1 MMFQETGTPF
11 AFSLAS
17 EIAIKRSL
25 VENATGENEMAFS
38 VNTNVSAMA
47 ALRTLTMTQSAL
59 NSTQRQ
65 IETGLK
71 VAEAKDDP
79 STFTIAQGMRGD
91 VGSLKAIQEGLSF
104 GQATVNMAN
113 AGALQ
118 ISNTIIDMNKK
129 VTQSFNDGLD
139 ITILQEE
146 ADALVAQIDS
156 IVSTT
161 IFNGV
166 NLIDGSG
173 TDLEVLSALGGVT
186 QTVSA
191 QDATVASLG
200 LTGFNLS
207 AQSATLTLDNTF
219 AVAENNTITVTLSDA
234 NGTTAIHTF
243 EITTDGNALTSAPDE
258 SATPPEYVH
267 AVTVDPA
274 TQSNNE
280 MVGIMANVMR
290 QEGFAVNVTETGV
303 VEISHGQTAAVATTL
318 VGATAGAVTG
328 DPLAVLENAEMLVGQ
343 IITTLGTAANRLDS
357 QAEFTQLLVDKLEEG
372 LGILVDANLAEAS
385 AELQALQTKEQLGIQ
400 SLSIAN
406 QRPQSI
412 LNLFQ

>member
-1 MMFQETGTPF
+1 
-11 AFSLAS
+11 
-17 EIAIKRSL
+17 
-25 VENATGENEMAFS
+25 MAFS

-47 ALRTLTMTQSAL
+47 ALRTLTMTQSSL
-59 NSTQRQ
+59 NSVQRQ

-118 ISNTIIDMNKK
+118 ISEVIIDLNKK
-129 VTQSFNDGLD
+129 VTQAFNEGLD

-146 ADALVAQIDS
+146 ADALVEQINS
-156 IVSTT
+156 IVNTT

-186 QTVSA
+186 QTVPA
-191 QDATVASLG
+191 QDATTATLG
-200 LTGFNLS
+200 LTGFDLS
-207 AQSATLTLDNTF
+207 ANASIITIDDSYAIAEDDVYTL
-219 AVAENNTITVTLSDA
+219 TLSDA
-234 NGTTAIHTF
+234 NGTTAIHRF
-243 EITTDGNALTSAPDE
+243 EMTADGNALTSAPDE
-258 SATPPEYVH
+258 SATPPIYVH

-274 TQSNNE
+274 NQSVQE
-280 MVGIMANVMR
+280 MTGIMAQTMR
-290 QEGFAVNVTETGV
+290 QEGFAVTLGESGT
-303 VEISHGQTAAVATTL
+303 ITIAHGQNVATTANN
-318 VGATAGAVTG
+318 GATDLTTTVIAGINNTG
-328 DPLAVLENAEMLVGQ
+328 NDPLAVLENAEMLVGQ
-343 IITTLGTAANRLDS
+343 IMTTLGTAANRLDS
-357 QAEFTQLLVDKLEEG
+357 QSEFTQLLVDKLQEG

-406 QRPQSI
+406 SRPQSI
-412 LNLFQ
+412 LSLFQ

>member
-1 MMFQETGTPF
+1 
-11 AFSLAS
+11 
-17 EIAIKRSL
+17 
-25 VENATGENEMAFS
+25 MAFS

-47 ALRTLTMTQSAL
+47 ALRTLSTTQSAL

-71 VAEAKDDP
+71 IAEAKDDP

-104 GQATVNMAN
+104 GQATVNMAE

-118 ISNTIIDMNKK
+118 ISNTIIDLNKK
-129 VTQSFNDGLD
+129 VTQSFNEGLD
-139 ITILQEE
+139 VTVLQEE
-146 ADALVAQIDS
+146 ADALVEQITS
-156 IVSTT
+156 IVNTT
-161 IFNGV
+161 VFNGV

-186 QTVSA
+186 QTVSS
-191 QDATVASLG
+191 QDATVAALG
-200 LTGFNLS
+200 LTDFDLTANASILTIDDNFDIDDEHVYEL
-207 AQSATLTLDNTF
+207 TLTDS
-219 AVAENNTITVTLSDA
+219 AGA
-234 NGTTAIHTF
+234 TTAIHRF
-243 EITTDGNALTSAPDE
+243 EVTTGAAALTSTMNE
-258 SATPPEYVH
+258 SATPPEYLYP
-267 AVTVDPA
+267 VTVSA
-274 TQSNNE
+274 GQSVQE
-280 MVGIMANVMR
+280 MTGILADVMR
-290 QEGFAVNVTETGV
+290 QEGFSVDIGETG
-303 VEISHGQTAAVATTL
+303 EITIAHGQNVATDIYNATTTASLIPGTVAAVDN
-318 VGATAGAVTG
+318 TG
-328 DPLAVLENAEMLVGQ
+328 NDPLGVLDNAEMLVGQ
-343 IITTLGTAANRLDS
+343 IITTLGTASNRLDS
-357 QAEFTQLLVDKLEEG
+357 QTEFTQLLVDKLEEG

>member
-1 MMFQETGTPF
+1 
-11 AFSLAS
+11 
-17 EIAIKRSL
+17 
-25 VENATGENEMAFS
+25 MAFS

-47 ALRTLTMTQSAL
+47 ALRTLSMTQSSL
-59 NSTQRQ
+59 NSVQRQ

-71 VAEAKDDP
+71 VGEAKDDP

-118 ISNTIIDMNKK
+118 ISQTIIDLNKK
-129 VTQSFNDGLD
+129 VTQSFNEGLD

-146 ADALVAQIDS
+146 ANALVAQITS
-156 IVSTT
+156 VVQTT

-186 QTVSA
+186 QTVAA
-191 QDATVASLG
+191 QDGTAASLG
-200 LTGFNLS
+200 LANFSLS
-207 AQSATLTLDNTF
+207 AQAGTLTMDNTF
-219 AVAENNTITVTLSDA
+219 TVAENNTITVTLSDA

-243 EITTDGNALTSAPDE
+243 EITTDGNALTSAPNE
-258 SATPPEYVH
+258 AATPPEYVY

-274 TQSNNE
+274 NQSNNE
-280 MVGIMANVMR
+280 MVGIMASVMR
-290 QEGFAVNVTETGV
+290 QEGFAVKVTESGII
-303 VEISHGQTAAVATTL
+303 EITNGQTVSLATTL
-318 VGATAGAVTG
+318 VGATAAATSG
-328 DPLAVLENAEMLVGQ
+328 DPIAVLDNAETLVGQ

-357 QAEFTQLLVDKLEEG
+357 QSEFTQLLVDKLQEG

-385 AELQALQTKEQLGIQ
+385 AALQALQTKEQLGIQ

-406 QRPQSI
+406 ARPQSI
-412 LNLFQ
+412 LSLFQ

>member
-1 MMFQETGTPF
+1 
-11 AFSLAS
+11 
-17 EIAIKRSL
+17 
-25 VENATGENEMAFS
+25 MAFS

-47 ALRTLTMTQSAL
+47 ALRTLSNTQNQL
-59 NSTQRQ
+59 NSVQRQ

-71 VAEAKDDP
+71 VGEAKDDP
-79 STFTIAQGMRGD
+79 STFTISQGMRGD

-146 ADALVAQIDS
+146 VDALVAQITS
-156 IVSTT
+156 VVGTT
-161 IFNGV
+161 VFNGV

-186 QTVSA
+186 QTVAA
-191 QDATVASLG
+191 QDATIASLG
-200 LTGFNLS
+200 LTGFDLAADS
-207 AQSATLTLDNTF
+207 LELTLDNNFVIADEDVYTLTLADGSQHLF
-219 AVAENNTITVTLSDA
+219 EFDTGGAALVSTVDEA
-234 NGTTAIHTF
+234 NGIF
-243 EITTDGNALTSAPDE
+243 
-258 SATPPEYVH
+258 VH
-267 AVTVDPA
+267 AVPISA
-274 TQSNNE
+274 GQSFSE
-280 MVGIMANVMR
+280 MLGTMASVMR
-290 QEGFAVNVTETGV
+290 SEGFAVDIGETGV
-303 VEISHGQTAAVATTL
+303 ISITTGQSIASFAANNGATDL
-318 VGATAGAVTG
+318 VGTGVIAGAAVTG
-328 DPLAVLENAEMLVGQ
+328 NDPIAVLENAETLVGQ

-357 QAEFTQLLVDKLEEG
+357 QSEFTQLLVDKLEEG

-406 QRPQSI
+406 ARPQSI
-412 LNLFQ
+412 LSLFQ

>member
-1 MMFQETGTPF
+1 MRSNDCSLKLLQEKENGF
-11 AFSLAS
+11 FSKY
-17 EIAIKRSL
+17 KRNGNGGAPYI
-25 VENATGENEMAFS
+25 ET
-38 VNTNVSAMA
+38 
-47 ALRTLTMTQSAL
+47 TQSAL
-59 NSTQRQ
+59 NSVQRQ

-118 ISNTIIDMNKK
+118 ISEVIIDLNKK
-129 VTQSFNDGLD
+129 VTQAFNDGLD
-139 ITILQEE
+139 VTILQEE
-146 ADALVAQIDS
+146 ADALVAQITS
-156 IVSTT
+156 IVNTT

-191 QDATVASLG
+191 QDATAATLG
-200 LTGFNLS
+200 LSNFDLS
-207 AQSATLTLDNTF
+207 GQAATLTLDNTF
-219 AVAENNTITVTLSDA
+219 SVTEDDTITLTLASGDVH
-234 NGTTAIHTF
+234 IF
-243 EITTDGNALTSAPDE
+243 EITEDGGPLTSSVDE
-258 SATPPEYVH
+258 ANGIYVH
-267 AVTVDPA
+267 AVTVDTA
-274 TQSNNE
+274 TQSNNQ
-280 MVGIMANVMR
+280 MVGIIANVMR
-290 QEGFAVNVTETGV
+290 QEGFAVTIEEDGVIEIAHGETV
-303 VEISHGQTAAVATTL
+303 AAATTL
-318 VGATAGAVTG
+318 TGATAAAIAGN
-328 DPLAVLENAEMLVGQ
+328 PIAVLDNAETLVGQ
-343 IITTLGTAANRLDS
+343 IMTTLGTAANRLDTQS
-357 QAEFTQLLVDKLEEG
+357 EFTQLLVDKLEEG

-406 QRPQSI
+406 ARPQSI
-412 LNLFQ
+412 LSLFQ

>member
-1 MMFQETGTPF
+1 
-11 AFSLAS
+11 
-17 EIAIKRSL
+17 
-25 VENATGENEMAFS
+25 MAFS

-118 ISNTIIDMNKK
+118 ISNTIIDLNKK

-146 ADALVAQIDS
+146 ADALVEQITA
-156 IVSTT
+156 IVGTT

-186 QTVSA
+186 QTVTA

-200 LTGFNLS
+200 LTAFDLEADSLELTLDNNF
-207 AQSATLTLDNTF
+207 AIADADVYTLTLDDGSQHKFEFDTGG
-219 AVAENNTITVTLSDA
+219 AALASTVDEA
-234 NGTTAIHTF
+234 NGI
-243 EITTDGNALTSAPDE
+243 
-258 SATPPEYVH
+258 YVH
-267 AVTVDPA
+267 AVPISA
-274 TQSNNE
+274 GQSFNE
-280 MVGIMANVMR
+280 MLGTMANVMR
-290 QEGFAVNVTETGV
+290 QEGFAVDIGESGVITITTGQS
-303 VEISHGQTAAVATTL
+303 ITAFTALNGATNL
-318 VGATAGAVTG
+318 VGAGNPIAQAAVTG
-328 DPLAVLENAEMLVGQ
+328 NDPLAVLENAEMLVGQ
-343 IITTLGTAANRLDS
+343 ILTTLGTAANRLDS
-357 QAEFTQLLVDKLEEG
+357 QSEFTQLLVDKLEEG

-412 LNLFQ
+412 LSLFQ

>member
-1 MMFQETGTPF
+1 
-11 AFSLAS
+11 
-17 EIAIKRSL
+17 
-25 VENATGENEMAFS
+25 MAFS

-47 ALRTLTMTQSAL
+47 ALRTLSITQNSL
-59 NSTQRQ
+59 NSVQRQ

-118 ISNTIIDMNKK
+118 ISNTIIDLNKK
-129 VTQSFNDGLD
+129 VTQAFNEGLD

-146 ADALVAQIDS
+146 ANALVAQISSVVD
-156 IVSTT
+156 TT

-166 NLIDGSG
+166 NLIDGTG

-186 QTVSA
+186 QTVLA
-191 QDATVASLG
+191 QDATAASLG
-200 LTGFNLS
+200 LANFDLS
-207 AQSATLTLDNTF
+207 GQAATLTLDNTF
-219 AVAENNTITVTLSDA
+219 AVAENDTITLTLASGDV
-234 NGTTAIHTF
+234 HVF
-243 EITTDGNALTSAPDE
+243 EITEDGNALTTAVDE
-258 SATPPEYVH
+258 ANGIYVH
-267 AVTVDPA
+267 AVTVDTG
-274 TQSNNE
+274 TQSNNQ
-280 MVGIMANVMR
+280 MTGIMANVMR
-290 QEGFAVNVTETGV
+290 QEGFAVNLTEDGV
-303 VEISHGQTAAVATTL
+303 VEISHGETVTVATTL
-318 VGATAGAVTG
+318 TGATAGAVAG
-328 DPLAVLENAEMLVGQ
+328 DPIAVLENAEMLVGQ

-357 QAEFTQLLVDKLEEG
+357 QSEFTQLLVDKLQEG

-406 QRPQSI
+406 ARPQSI
-412 LNLFQ
+412 LSLFQ

>member
-1 MMFQETGTPF
+1 
-11 AFSLAS
+11 
-17 EIAIKRSL
+17 
-25 VENATGENEMAFS
+25 MAFS

-129 VTQSFNDGLD
+129 VTQSFNEGLD

-146 ADALVAQIDS
+146 ADALVEQINS

-186 QTVSA
+186 QTVTS
-191 QDATVASLG
+191 QDATTATLG
-200 LTGFNLS
+200 LAGFDLS
-207 AQSATLTLDNTF
+207 ATASVITIDDNY
-219 AVAENNTITVTLSDA
+219 AIAENDVYSLTLSDA
-234 NGTTAIHTF
+234 NGTTAIHRF
-243 EITTDGNALTSAPDE
+243 EITADGNALTSAPDE
-258 SATPPEYVH
+258 SATPPIYVH

-274 TQSNNE
+274 NQSVQE
-280 MVGIMANVMR
+280 MTGIMANVMR
-290 QEGFAVNVTETGV
+290 QEGFAVKLGESGTIS
-303 VEISHGQTAAVATTL
+303 ISHGQNIA
-318 VGATAGAVTG
+318 VGAANGGNDLTTTPAPPNAIINTIDNTG
-328 DPLAVLENAEMLVGQ
+328 NDPLAVLENAEMLVGQ

-357 QAEFTQLLVDKLEEG
+357 QSEFTQLLVDKLEEG

>member
-1 MMFQETGTPF
+1 
-11 AFSLAS
+11 
-17 EIAIKRSL
+17 
-25 VENATGENEMAFS
+25 MAFS

-47 ALRTLTMTQSAL
+47 ALRTLTLTQSSL
-59 NSTQRQ
+59 NSVQRQ

-118 ISNTIIDMNKK
+118 ISNTIIDLNKK
-129 VTQSFNDGLD
+129 VTQSFNEGLD

-146 ADALVAQIDS
+146 ANALVEQINS
-156 IVSTT
+156 IVDTT

-186 QTVSA
+186 QTVTS
-191 QDATVASLG
+191 QDATVATLG
-200 LTGFNLS
+200 LASFDLS
-207 AQSATLTLDNTF
+207 ATASVISIGNSYDIAEDDVYTL
-219 AVAENNTITVTLSDA
+219 TLSDA
-234 NGTTAIHTF
+234 NGVTSIHHF
-243 EITTDGNALTSAPDE
+243 EITADANALTTPPDE
-258 SATPPEYVH
+258 SATPPEYVY
-267 AVTVDPA
+267 AVTVDPG
-274 TQSNNE
+274 TQSVQE
-280 MVGIMANVMR
+280 MTGIMANVMR
-290 QEGFAVNVTETGV
+290 QEGFAVTIGEVGT
-303 VEISHGQTAAVATTL
+303 ISIAHGQNI
-318 VGATAGAVTG
+318 AVTAFNG
-328 DPLAVLENAEMLVGQ
+328 VTDLTTTVIDAIDNAGNDPLAVLENAEMLVGQ

-357 QAEFTQLLVDKLEEG
+357 QSEFTQLLVDKLEEG

-406 QRPQSI
+406 ARPQSI
-412 LNLFQ
+412 LSLFQ

>member
-1 MMFQETGTPF
+1 
-11 AFSLAS
+11 
-17 EIAIKRSL
+17 
-25 VENATGENEMAFS
+25 MAFS
-38 VNTNVSAMA
+38 VNTNVTAMA
-47 ALRTLTMTQSAL
+47 ALRTLTSTQGQLDSI
-59 NSTQRQ
+59 QRQ

-118 ISNTIIDMNKK
+118 ISNTIIDLNKK
-129 VTQSFNDGLD
+129 VTQGFNDGLD
-139 ITILQEE
+139 TDILQEE
-146 ADALVAQIDS
+146 ADALIDQINS
-156 IVSTT
+156 IVNTT

-186 QTVSA
+186 QTVPA

-200 LTGFNLS
+200 LTDFSLES
-207 AQSATLTLDNTF
+207 QAATLTLENGF
-219 AVAENNTITVTLSDA
+219 AIADA
-234 NGTTAIHTF
+234 NVVELTLANGDVHTF
-243 EITTDGNALTSAPDE
+243 EMVVGPRALN
-258 SATPPEYVH
+258 TPVNEANGQYVH
-267 AVTVDPA
+267 AVTIDPA
-274 TQSNNE
+274 NQSTNE
-280 MVGIMANVMR
+280 MLGIMANVMR
-290 QEGFAVNVTETGV
+290 QEGFAVTLTEDGV
-303 VEISHGQTAAVATTL
+303 VEIATGQEVTITNSTLANAT
-318 VGATAGAVTG
+318 VGVYAG

-343 IITTLGTAANRLDS
+343 IITTLGTAANRLES
-357 QAEFTQLLVDKLEEG
+357 QSEFTQLLVDKLEEG

-385 AELQALQTKEQLGIQ
+385 AELQALQTKEQLGVQ

-406 QRPQSI
+406 SRPQSI
-412 LNLFQ
+412 LSLFQ

>member
-1 MMFQETGTPF
+1 
-11 AFSLAS
+11 
-17 EIAIKRSL
+17 
-25 VENATGENEMAFS
+25 MAFS
-38 VNTNVSAMA
+38 VNTNTSAMA
-47 ALRTLTMTQSAL
+47 ALRTLSQTQNAL
-59 NSTQRQ
+59 NSVQRQ

-118 ISNTIIDMNKK
+118 ISEVIIDLNKK
-129 VTQSFNDGLD
+129 VTQAFNEGLD
-139 ITILQEE
+139 ISILQEE
-146 ADALVAQIDS
+146 ANALVDQINS
-156 IVSTT
+156 VVNTT

-186 QTVSA
+186 QTVPA
-191 QDATVASLG
+191 QDATVATLG
-200 LTGFNLS
+200 LTGFDLS
-207 AQSATLTLDNTF
+207 ANASVLTIDDNYAIAEDDVYTL
-219 AVAENNTITVTLSDA
+219 TLSDA
-234 NGTTAIHTF
+234 NGTTAIHRF
-243 EITTDGNALTSAPDE
+243 EMTADGNALTSAPDE
-258 SATPPEYVH
+258 SATPPVYVH

-274 TQSNNE
+274 NQSVQE
-280 MVGIMANVMR
+280 MTGIMAQTMR
-290 QEGFAVNVTETGV
+290 EEGFAVTLGETGT
-303 VEISHGQTAAVATTL
+303 ITIAHGQNVAVSAANGANDLTTTP
-318 VGATAGAVTG
+318 APPNAIINAIDNTG
-328 DPLAVLENAEMLVGQ
+328 NDPLAVLENAEMLVGQ
-343 IITTLGTAANRLDS
+343 IMTTLGTAANRLDS

-385 AELQALQTKEQLGIQ
+385 AELQALQTKEQLGVQ

-406 QRPQSI
+406 ARPQSI
-412 LNLFQ
+412 LSLFQ

>member
-1 MMFQETGTPF
+1 
-11 AFSLAS
+11 
-17 EIAIKRSL
+17 
-25 VENATGENEMAFS
+25 MAFS

-47 ALRTLTMTQSAL
+47 ALRTLTNTQNAL
-59 NSTQRQ
+59 NNTQRQ

-118 ISNTIIDMNKK
+118 ISNVIIDMNKK
-129 VTQSFNDGLD
+129 VTQSYNDGLD

-146 ADALVAQIDS
+146 ADALVAQINS

-191 QDATVASLG
+191 QDAQVASLG
-200 LTGFNLS
+200 LSNFSLD
-207 AQSATLTLDNTF
+207 AQMVSLEMDNTF
-219 AVAENNTITVTLSDA
+219 AVADNGTITLTL
-234 NGTTAIHTF
+234 GTSGDTHTF
-243 EITTDGNALTSAPDE
+243 EFLDGAGALTTAVDE
-258 SATPPEYVH
+258 ANGVYVH
-267 AVTVDPA
+267 AVPIDTA
-274 TQSNNE
+274 TQSNSE
-280 MVGIMANVMR
+280 IVGILAGVMR
-290 QEGFAVNVTETGV
+290 SEGFAVDITEDGFIEV
-303 VEISHGQTAAVATTL
+303 MHGEDLTVATSASVVFASET
-318 VGATAGAVTG
+318 VVAG
-328 DPLAVLENAEMLVGQ
+328 DPIAVLENAETLVGQ

-357 QAEFTQLLVDKLEEG
+357 QSEFTQLLVDKLEEG

>member
-1 MMFQETGTPF
+1 
-11 AFSLAS
+11 
-17 EIAIKRSL
+17 
-25 VENATGENEMAFS
+25 MAFS

-47 ALRTLTMTQSAL
+47 ALRTLSQTQSQL
-59 NSTQRQ
+59 NSVQRQ

-118 ISNTIIDMNKK
+118 ISNAIIDLNKK
-129 VTQSFNDGLD
+129 VTQSFNEGLD

-146 ADALVAQIDS
+146 ADALVAQISS
-156 IVSTT
+156 IVNTT

-166 NLIDGSG
+166 NLIDGVG
-173 TDLEVLSALGGVT
+173 ADLEVLSALGGVT
-186 QTVSA
+186 QTVAA
-191 QDATVASLG
+191 QDATAASLG
-200 LTGFNLS
+200 LTGFDLA
-207 AQSATLTLDNTF
+207 AQNATLTMDNTF
-219 AVAENNTITVTLSDA
+219 AVVENNTIVVTLSDA

-258 SATPPEYVH
+258 SATPPEFVY

-274 TQSNNE
+274 NQSNNE

-290 QEGFAVNVTETGV
+290 QEGFAVTVTETGV
-303 VEISHGQTAAVATTL
+303 VEISHGQTAAVATSLAGT
-318 VGATAGAVTG
+318 TAGANAG
-328 DPLAVLENAEMLVGQ
+328 DPLAVLDNAETLVGQ

-357 QAEFTQLLVDKLEEG
+357 QSDFTQLLVDKLQEG

-406 QRPQSI
+406 ARPQSI
-412 LNLFQ
+412 LSLFQ

>member
-1 MMFQETGTPF
+1 
-11 AFSLAS
+11 
-17 EIAIKRSL
+17 
-25 VENATGENEMAFS
+25 MAFS

-47 ALRTLTMTQSAL
+47 ALRTLSTTQNQL
-59 NSTQRQ
+59 NSVQRQ

-104 GQATVNMAN
+104 GEATVNMGN

-118 ISNTIIDMNKK
+118 ISQTIIDLNKK

-146 ADALVAQIDS
+146 ADALVEQITS
-156 IVSTT
+156 IVATT

-166 NLIDGSG
+166 NLIDGAG
-173 TDLEVLSALGGVT
+173 VDLEVLSALGGVT
-186 QTVSA
+186 QTVTA

-200 LTGFNLS
+200 LTGFDLAADSLEITLDNNF
-207 AQSATLTLDNTF
+207 AIADADVYTLTLADGSQHLFEFDTGG
-219 AVAENNTITVTLSDA
+219 AALVSTVDEA
-234 NGTTAIHTF
+234 NGIF
-243 EITTDGNALTSAPDE
+243 
-258 SATPPEYVH
+258 VH
-267 AVTVDPA
+267 AVPIA
-274 TQSNNE
+274 AGQSFSE
-280 MVGIMANVMR
+280 MLGTMAGVMR
-290 QEGFAVNVTETGV
+290 SEGFAVDIGETGV
-303 VEISHGQTAAVATTL
+303 VTVTTGQSITGFTGFNGATDL
-318 VGATAGAVTG
+318 VGTGVIAGAAVTG
-328 DPLAVLENAEMLVGQ
+328 NDPLAVLENAETLVGQ
-343 IITTLGTAANRLDS
+343 ILTTLGTAANRLES
-357 QAEFTQLLVDKLEEG
+357 QSEFTQLLVDKLEEG

-406 QRPQSI
+406 ARPQSI
-412 LNLFQ
+412 LSLFQ